1 MTYKAGPEATILPPS
16 KHFPGNFQ
24 AHMGKPQVHM
34 VQDVNRTFNIM
45 GNRKPTGLDMF
56 GPLFGWV
63 SNFQQK
69 SFLAICLMHLC
80 HIQFWMGVQFA
91 PSHHQPCGWGM
102 FFSFAIL
109 VALVL
114 LATRLSHWALTEHA
128 YSRRLVL
135 WITSSFSLAFSA
147 CIGIFNTWTHDM
159 LGWLLRDSL
168 GNVHVVF
175 ISPCSK
181 LANPFHPEAEAE
193 GLSPLTFADPT
204 RYIFVLLGREGN
216 GWSQDEV
223 ESAAQEPTDV
233 GRFCFFFSE
242 GNQWIRWMTF

>member
-135 WITSSFSLAFSA
+135 WITSSFFLWRFRRASGYLIHGHMICLVDFCVILLATF
-147 CIGIFNTWTHDM
+147 M
-159 LGWLLRDSL
+159 LYSFL
-168 GNVHVVF
+168 HVLSWPILF
-175 ISPCSK
+175 TRK
-181 LANPFHPEAEAE
+181 LKRKGCLH
-193 GLSPLTFADPT
+193 
-204 RYIFVLLGREGN
+204 
-216 GWSQDEV
+216 
-223 ESAAQEPTDV
+223 
-233 GRFCFFFSE
+233 
-242 GNQWIRWMTF
+242 